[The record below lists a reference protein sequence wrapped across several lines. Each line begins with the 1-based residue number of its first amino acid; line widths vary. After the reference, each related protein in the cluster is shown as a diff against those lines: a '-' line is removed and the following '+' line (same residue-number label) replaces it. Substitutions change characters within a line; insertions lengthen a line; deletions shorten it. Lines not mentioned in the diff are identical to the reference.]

1 MFAQSKS
8 VTPTPTPSQTPPP
21 IIDDEVLKIDTEVVN
36 VLFTA
41 QDRNRRLLTN
51 LTQNDIKLLED
62 GVPQEL
68 STFTRQVDLP
78 LSLSI
83 LIDVS
88 VSQQRT
94 LTRRTLR
101 SRSSNRSSG
110 RQRNEVAVLSF
121 TGETT
126 LEQDMTSNLTRL
138 RRAVENVKSY
148 RLPAISA
155 AASLL
160 GDLCPALRRF
170 QVETREFR
178 VRPLRGCDLGNF
190 AEVLGQAPERTRR
203 HYPADR
209 RTEHLRPK
217 TPDDAVDAAVRSEAI
232 IYSIGIGDRYYG
244 GVDKGTLNKVS
255 ERTGGRAFFPSDE
268 NELRQAFDQIQEE
281 MRSQYLIAY
290 EPSNQNRDGSFR
302 KIEIEIVNPQLKND
316 KVKLTHRQ
324 GPFGKQ
330 AAFSSVTSRRCR
342 FVSGRMTYS
351 PAGATLTFG
360 TKGRAVGPN
369 RFFIESISCITSR
382 TYSRRSCRTDS
393 PHERRACTPSL

>member
-1 MFAQSKS
+1 MLRKLCLALAFGVLCGGLFFVGDADRVFAQPSS
-8 VTPTPTPSQTPPP
+8 AAPTPTPSPSPTPPP

-83 LIDVS
+83 LIDES

-94 LTRRTLR
+94 LPDEKDAAISFLESVVRP
-101 SRSSNRSSG
+101 SKD
-110 RQRNEVAVLSF
+110 EVAVLSF

-138 RRAVENVKSY
+138 RRAVENVKFVPPSGY
-148 RLPAISA
+148 IGGGVVVGGSVPGTPPISGRNQGIQGSTAIWDAIWVTS
-155 AASLL
+155 
-160 GDLCPALRRF
+160 R
-170 QVETREFR
+170 
-178 VRPLRGCDLGNF
+178 
-190 AEVLGQAPERTRR
+190 EVLGQAPERTRR
-203 HYPADR
+203 AIILLTDGQNTSGQKR
-209 RTEHLRPK
+209 L
-217 TPDDAVDAAVRSEAI
+217 DDAVDAAVRSEAI

-302 KIEIEIVNPQLKND
+302 KIEIEIVNPQLKD
-316 KVKLTHRQ
+316 QKIKLTHRQ
-324 GPFGKQ
+324 GYFAKSDK
-330 AAFSSVTSRRCR
+330 AD
-342 FVSGRMTYS
+342 
-351 PAGATLTFG
+351 
-360 TKGRAVGPN
+360 KK
-369 RFFIESISCITSR
+369 
-382 TYSRRSCRTDS
+382 
-393 PHERRACTPSL
+393 